1 MQIKINKSNKYIGF
15 CDGFVCSPII
25 ASSEKKVLLDIE
37 DEIYRTCNW
46 LSKKPPKGVET
57 FKGLV
62 TKVDCLDS
70 DIEFFNNGELAK
82 GEFSEI
88 KLQLVQGLFSFKCMV
103 ESVNNTFA
111 INDLTEQ
118 LKNLYSNYTNTQTDG
133 GFLEVGFNLIDAFEE
148 NCQLNGVKTK
158 AYMYKTLYLIV
169 DTAKRFYTATK
180 DEFKNITN
188 SFYF

>member
-1 MQIKINKSNKYIGF
+1 MSEIRPSSDLRNKYKE
-15 CDGFVCSPII
+15 I
-25 ASSEKKVLLDIE
+25 ASICKEKKKPVFITVNGRGDTVLLDIE

-158 AYMYKTLYLIV
+158 AYMYKTFVNFLLKKVYNCS
-169 DTAKRFYTATK
+169 R
-180 DEFKNITN
+180 
-188 SFYF
+188 